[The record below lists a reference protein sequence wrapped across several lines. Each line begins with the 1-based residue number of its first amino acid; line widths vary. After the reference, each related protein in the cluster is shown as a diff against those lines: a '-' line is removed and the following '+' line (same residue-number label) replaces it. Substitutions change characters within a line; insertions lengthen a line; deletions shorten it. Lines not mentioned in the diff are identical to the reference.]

1 MLHQS
6 TAGQVAGPSTELEL
20 VNYGAGYAWLRPEL
34 DRLIDDATRLERDAD
49 RLLNRRPLAAHDGP
63 ESRRVALTQRGQDLV
78 RRWRADAA
86 LFGRPWPT
94 VAEADA
100 LAEVA

>member
-1 MLHQS
+1 MPS
-6 TAGQVAGPSTELEL
+6 KSSAGQVAGPSTELEL
-20 VNYGAGYAWLRPEL
+20 VHYGAGYAWLRPEL
-34 DRLIDDATRLERDAD
+34 DRPIDNAARLKRDAD
-49 RLLNRRPLAAHDGP
+49 RLLNRRPVAAHDGP

-78 RRWRADAA
+78 RRWRAEAA

-100 LAEVA
+100 LAGVA